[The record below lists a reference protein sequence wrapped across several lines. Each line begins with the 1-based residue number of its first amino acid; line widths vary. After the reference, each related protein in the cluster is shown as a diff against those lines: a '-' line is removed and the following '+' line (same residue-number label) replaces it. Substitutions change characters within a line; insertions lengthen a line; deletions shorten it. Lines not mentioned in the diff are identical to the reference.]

1 MKPIRSLLDP
11 YITSKSF
18 SSRTV
23 SGDAVAVRKNP
34 PNIQTE
40 PVKMNS
46 KPIFQ
51 NGNTTINFGKRK
63 VMNTSKII

>member
-1 MKPIRSLLDP
+1 
-11 YITSKSF
+11 
-18 SSRTV
+18 V

-40 PVKMNS
+40 PVKMNA